1 MPNLI
6 NYQALHQLK
15 YALLAQNA
23 PSNGGANWD
32 NIAHMYNEMTKMEKN
47 STAYAL
53 SFLPITKK
61 DSVVDI
67 GCGPGRLSVPLAQMA
82 KSVTSVDAFGKMLE
96 FTKANAKKAGL
107 TNIKFIQKSWTDEDA
122 LKLIGKH
129 DIAIASRSVG
139 LGDIEKLNKIAKKYA
154 VLMCFFEGS
163 LRKIAQ
169 NFLVGV
175 KEQKMPPQPF
185 KQDERMLGYN
195 ITFNLLYD
203 MGANPNI
210 KIITDIYEK
219 DFESRAQAYE
229 FFRFLGEIPKDK
241 EKIYRANVDKYIF
254 KTKKGFRFEEKAR
267 SYVMWWDTREIAKWR
282 GCEREYSHN
291 LKF

>member
-1 MPNLI
+1 MQGI
-6 NYQALHQLK
+6 VNYKALHQLK
-15 YALLAQNA
+15 HALLAQNA
-23 PSNGGANWD
+23 PSNDGANWD
-32 NIAHMYNEMTKMEKN
+32 NTAHMYNEMTKMEKN
-47 STAYAL
+47 STAYTL
-53 SFLPITKK
+53 SLLPITKK

-82 KSVTSVDAFGKMLE
+82 KRVTSVDAFGKMLE
-96 FTKANAKKAGL
+96 FAKANAKKAGL
-107 TNIKFIQKSWTDEDA
+107 KNINFIQKSWTDEDA

-139 LGDIEKLNKIAKKYA
+139 LSDIEKLNKIAKKYA
-154 VLMCFFEGS
+154 VMICFFKSS
-163 LRKIAQ
+163 LRQIAQ

-203 MGANPNI
+203 MGANPNVR
-210 KIITDIYEK
+210 IITDIYEK
-219 DFESRAQAYE
+219 DFESKAQAYE

-241 EKIYRANVDKYIF
+241 EKTYKANVDKYVF
-254 KTKKGFRFEEKAR
+254 ETKNGFRFEQKAQ
-267 SYVMWWDTREIAKWR
+267 SYVMWWDTREIQKHKIQKKDK
-282 GCEREYSHN
+282 G
-291 LKF
+291 L